1 MKKIRGISQHDASDC
16 GAACLS
22 SIARAYGYDI
32 PVSRMRQLASTER
45 HGTSVMGLVEAAEK
59 MGFIAKGIK
68 GPPEALRSAPI
79 PSIAHLIVNNNMY
92 HFVVLCSFGK
102 KGVKYMDPDGGTI
115 KKETYEDLKEK
126 WTGVIV
132 VMVPGPE
139 FVKMRNNHSLF
150 KRFAELTSAFRK
162 TLFQALI
169 GAILFSLLGLST
181 SLFVQKIVD
190 FVLVNHNFNLLNL
203 MGMAMIGML
212 AMRIMISWFKS
223 LFLLKAGHQVDA
235 GLITGY
241 YRHLL
246 SLPQSFFDTMRT
258 GEILSRINDAVKIRV
273 FINHSLIE
281 IAVAFLTIILT
292 LTAMSLLSWQLCI
305 LVASVLPF
313 YAILYLIYDRVNKSV
328 LRNLMEE
335 SAGLESKLVETIQ
348 AQRTI
353 RTFGWTSWAND
364 IISGKLTGVLKMSYK
379 AGFASIITG
388 HSGEFISGLITILLL
403 WVGAA
408 KTCKG
413 LLSPGELMSFYAML
427 GYLLVPLKSLGNLN
441 QTFRDALIAADRL
454 CQILDLEQE
463 KHISTGIK
471 IDRIEKDIE
480 FRNIHFRYGSR
491 PELFRDLC
499 FSIRHGKLTGIVGRS
514 GSGKSSIA
522 ALLRGEY
529 MPVKGNLMINNCDIQ
544 QLERTTLRRRI
555 SIVPQ
560 QIELFSGSIL
570 DNIIPG
576 ESVPDWK
583 KLLSIADQTGLIKL
597 INQLPAGYY
606 TEVGEHG
613 LDLSGGE
620 RQRIA
625 FARALY
631 SKPDIL
637 ILDESTA
644 ALDAVSE
651 SEILNTVSKLQNDSL
666 TIILITHKL
675 SLVRDAEHIV
685 LIDNG
690 KAPESGKH
698 EELMQLNGKYRQLWL
713 AQNINSTLKD

>member
-1 MKKIRGISQHDASDC
+1 MKKIKGVSQHDASDC

-22 SIARAYGYDI
+22 SIARAYGYDM
-32 PVSRMRQLASTER
+32 PVSRMRQLSSTER
-45 HGTSVMGLVEAAEK
+45 QGTSVMGLVEAAEK

-79 PSIAHLIVNNNMY
+79 PSIAHLMVNNNMY
-92 HFVVLCSFGK
+92 HYVVLTRIGK
-102 KGVKYMDPDGGTI
+102 KRVKYMDPDGGCI
-115 KKETYEDLKEK
+115 KKEKYDELKEK
-126 WTGVIV
+126 WTGVLV
-132 VMVPGPE
+132 VIVPGPAFE
-139 FVKMRNNHSLF
+139 KKKDNPSLF
-150 KRFAELTSAFRK
+150 RRFTELTRPFQK
-162 TLFQALI
+162 TLLQAFI

-190 FVLVNHNFNLLNL
+190 FVLVNRNLNLLNL
-203 MGMAMIGML
+203 MGMAMLGML
-212 AMRIMISWFKS
+212 VMRILISWFKN

-281 IAVAFLTIILT
+281 IAVAFMTIIIT
-292 LTAMSLLSWQLCI
+292 LTAMSFVSWQLCL

-313 YAILYLIYDRVNKSV
+313 YFILYLVYDRVNKSV

-353 RTFGWTSWAND
+353 RSFGWTSWAND
-364 IISGKLTGVLKMSYK
+364 IISGKLTGVLRMSYK

-403 WVGAA
+403 WVGAS
-408 KTCKG
+408 KSCQG
-413 LLSPGELMSFYAML
+413 HLSPGELMSFYAML
-427 GYLLVPLKSLGNLN
+427 GYLLAPLKSLGNLN

-454 CQILDLEQE
+454 FQILDLQQE
-463 KHISTGIK
+463 NHLSTGIK
-471 IDRIEKDIE
+471 VERIEKDIK
-480 FRNIHFRYGSR
+480 FHNVHFRYGSR
-491 PELFRDLC
+491 PELFKDLC
-499 FSIRHGKLTGIVGRS
+499 FSIPFGKVTGIVGRS

-522 ALLRGEY
+522 ALIRGEY
-529 MPVKGNLMINNCDIQ
+529 MPLKGNLMINNCDIH

-570 DNIIPG
+570 DNITPG
-576 ESVPDWK
+576 EHEPDWK
-583 KLLSIADQTGLIKL
+583 KILAIADQTGLIKL
-597 INQLPAGYY
+597 INQLPEGFY

-631 SKPDIL
+631 SNPDVL

-651 SEILNTVSKLQNDSL
+651 SEILNTISKLKNDSL

-675 SLVRDAEHIV
+675 SLIRDVDHIV

-690 KAPESGKH
+690 KAPESGRH
-698 EELMQLNGKYRQLWL
+698 EELMQLNGEYRQLWQ
-713 AQNINSTLKD
+713 AQNTD